1 MANVQVG
8 ARIHSLKIDTM
19 TTGTSAI
26 SVLRNRDF
34 RLYALSSFLYS
45 LAAEILVIAI
55 SWRIYDISR
64 DPLDLG
70 LLGLVQFLPN
80 CLLVLVTGATAD
92 RYPRKRI
99 MAACLTSEFFVVLG
113 IFLIVIAESR
123 QVWPILILVGAL
135 GLGRA
140 FFNPAALAMAPMLVD
155 REQIPAAIAC
165 STASWQLSM
174 IGGPAL
180 GGVLYGISPNAAFS
194 TALGM
199 VFLAFVSVLGIRKV
213 EAPKAREAR
222 SLDVLLG
229 GFRFML
235 REKVVLGAATLDLF
249 GVLLG
254 STTALLPM
262 FARDILVTGPWG
274 LGLLRAGIGI
284 GALAMALYLGLRPVR
299 RKAGPIMFATVVV
312 FALGTIA
319 FGLSHWIGVS
329 VAALIVMGASDM
341 ISVFIREVLI
351 QLWTPDSLRGRVNA
365 VYMMLITA
373 SNELGAFR
381 AGISASFFGPVIATV
396 VGGACTL
403 GVAALWYRWFPPLRN
418 ADDLTGA

>member
-1 MANVQVG
+1 
-8 ARIHSLKIDTM
+8 M
-19 TTGTSAI
+19 TIGSSAI

-34 RLYALSSFLYS
+34 RLYALSSLLYS
-45 LAAEILVIAI
+45 LAAEVLVVAI
-55 SWRIYDISR
+55 SWRIYDVSS
-64 DPLDLG
+64 DPFDLA

-80 CLLVLVTGATAD
+80 CLLVLVTGTTAD

-99 MAACLTSEFFVVLG
+99 MAYCLASEFLVTLG
-113 IFLIVIAESR
+113 IFLVVASGIR
-123 QVWPILILVGAL
+123 QAWPILVLVF
-135 GLGRA
+135 GLGVSRA
-140 FFNPAALAMAPMLVD
+140 FFNPAALAMAPALVE
-155 REQIPAAIAC
+155 REQLPAAIAC
-165 STASWQLSM
+165 STAGWQFSM

-180 GGVLYGISPNAAFS
+180 GGVLYGVSPTTAFS
-194 TALGM
+194 AALGM
-199 VFLAFVSVLGIRKV
+199 VLLALLAILGIRK
-213 EAPKAREAR
+213 REKPQPEEPR
-222 SLDVLLG
+222 SLDAMLG

-249 GVLLG
+249 AVLLG

-284 GALAMALYLGLRPVR
+284 GALLMSLYLGLRPIR
-299 RKAGPIMFATVVV
+299 RKAGPIMFATVAV
-312 FALGTIA
+312 FGLGTIA

-329 VAALIVMGASDM
+329 IAALIIMGASDM

-381 AGISASFFGPVIATV
+381 AGSSAALFGPVVATV
-396 VGGACTL
+396 AGGICTL
-403 GVAALWYRWFPPLRN
+403 AVAALWYRWFPQLRK
-418 ADDLTGA
+418 ADDLTAT